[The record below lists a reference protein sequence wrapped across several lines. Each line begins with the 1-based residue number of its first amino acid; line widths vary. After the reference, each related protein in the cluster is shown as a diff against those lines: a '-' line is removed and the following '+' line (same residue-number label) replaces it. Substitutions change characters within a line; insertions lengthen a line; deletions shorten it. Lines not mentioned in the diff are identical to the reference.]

1 MRNARCPTSIF
12 VEHCALSIAHC
23 AVGELEQKMPTRL
36 RDFAVAARSLLE
48 GRPADSIEAVGRIVA
63 SDFRDPEGLFYL
75 SRHLAHLGETGP
87 ALTLLE
93 RVVDGGFFCYPAMA
107 RDSWLKPLRTQ
118 PAFTRLLARAE
129 SHHRTALDAFAQPGG
144 DRALGVAMSV

>member
-1 MRNARCPTSIF
+1 M
-12 VEHCALSIAHC
+12 
-23 AVGELEQKMPTRL
+23 GELEQKMPTRL

-87 ALTLLE
+87 ALTLPE

-129 SHHRTALDAFAQPGG
+129 SHHRTALDAFAQLGG
-144 DRALGVAMSV
+144 DRVLGVAMPV